1 MTRLTKKTKMGPNLA
16 FYQMNCYQFLPI
28 RKKYGHHLRIVQEKH
43 QTVREN
49 LFSKPFFIFGN
60 SFFMYWTYVYI
71 HSFLSPIAQARE
83 YGTLTRV
90 SSNELI
96 DQLFAHI
103 MSEKK
108 QDGYGVDDLFS
119 TKARKASTANE
130 THKLSV
136 SICQ

>member
-1 MTRLTKKTKMGPNLA
+1 MGRNLA
-16 FYQMNCYQFLPI
+16 FYQMSCYQFLPI

-49 LFSKPFFIFGN
+49 LFSKPFLLLGHD

-96 DQLFAHI
+96 DQLFVHI

-108 QDGYGVDDLFS
+108 HDGYGVDDLFS

-130 THKLSV
+130 THRLSV
-136 SICQ
+136 SRLQ

>member
-1 MTRLTKKTKMGPNLA
+1 M
-16 FYQMNCYQFLPI
+16 YLP
-28 RKKYGHHLRIVQEKH
+28 
-43 QTVREN
+43 
-49 LFSKPFFIFGN
+49 
-60 SFFMYWTYVYI
+60 YVYI
-71 HSFLSPIAQARE
+71 HLFLSPIAQPRE

-96 DQLFAHI
+96 DQLFVHI

-119 TKARKASTANE
+119 TKARKASAAYE

>member
-1 MTRLTKKTKMGPNLA
+1 M
-16 FYQMNCYQFLPI
+16 YFLSLY
-28 RKKYGHHLRIVQEKH
+28 KLLVF
-43 QTVREN
+43 
-49 LFSKPFFIFGN
+49 LFS
-60 SFFMYWTYVYI
+60 MYLPYVYI
-71 HSFLSPIAQARE
+71 HLFLSPIAQPRE

-96 DQLFAHI
+96 DQLFVHI

-108 QDGYGVDDLFS
+108 HDGYGVDDLFS

-136 SICQ
+136 SR

>member
-1 MTRLTKKTKMGPNLA
+1 MGYLHS
-16 FYQMNCYQFLPI
+16 L
-28 RKKYGHHLRIVQEKH
+28 
-43 QTVREN
+43 
-49 LFSKPFFIFGN
+49 
-60 SFFMYWTYVYI
+60 FMYWTYLYI